1 MKPRLLGE
9 RGIALTITIILIIA
23 SALLAAAALSVGYQ
37 YRRLREGVGA
47 LHTQAYYRAQ
57 AGVVDAR
64 WRIRNNIGAN
74 YLLAGTDPAPYQLDI
89 DGDAVMDVTVDIGA
103 ADGNG
108 LRQILAT
115 GRD

>member
-1 MKPRLLGE
+1 MKLHRLG
-9 RGIALTITIILIIA
+9 RSGIAMTITIILIIA
-23 SALLAAAALSVGYQ
+23 STLLAAAALSVGYQ

-47 LHTQAYYRAQ
+47 LHAQSYYRAQ

-74 YLLAGTDPAPYQLDI
+74 YLVAATDPAPYTLDI
-89 DGDAVMDVTVDIGA
+89 DGDGTVDVTVDIGP
-103 ADGNG
+103 ADGGG
-108 LRQILAT
+108 LRRILAT